1 MTKQEF
7 LADGELDF
15 TVSKK
20 TMHLYDTKHADDYNK
35 TQFFATVNDKSG
47 EALGPVR
54 GAYTVMQNNDL
65 LDTVL
70 EKIGED
76 NYNLEDSKC
85 GTFDKGRKVYMFI
98 KYKKMT
104 TDWGQEQADCYV
116 YALSSHDGSQRLT
129 FGVANQIHSCSN
141 MFGLL
146 MQDKDRN
153 HIMKH
158 TKQMG
163 DKSISNSL
171 ESLIEANLQGVSSLM
186 RTMQRNNISYT
197 NNFVSEILNLIADN
211 KLKVKTAKWHA
222 RRKKIE
228 DAVADEMD
236 SKGHTYYG
244 LFNGV
249 TNYLTHHAELD
260 LVSNLTGKGSAI
272 SNKAL
277 QMIVKNMRETGCL
290 N

>member
-7 LADGELDF
+7 LTNGKLDF

-20 TMHLYDTKHADDYNK
+20 TMHLYDTKHADDYNE
-35 TQFFATVNDKSG
+35 TPFYATVNDLTG
-47 EALGPVR
+47 EALGSVR
-54 GAYTVMQNNDL
+54 GAYTVKQNNDL
-65 LDTVL
+65 LDLVL
-70 EKIGED
+70 DKIGED
-76 NYNLEDSKC
+76 NYDLEDSKC

-104 TDWGQEQADCYV
+104 TDWGQEPADCYV

-146 MQDKDRN
+146 MQDKDKN

-158 TKQMG
+158 TKQI
-163 DKSISNSL
+163 DNKSISNSL
-171 ESLIEANLQGVSSLM
+171 EELIEANLKGVSSLM
-186 RTMQRNNISYT
+186 KTMQRNNISYT
-197 NNFVSEILNLIADN
+197 DSFVSDIMDLVADD
-211 KLKVKTAKWHA
+211 KLKVKTAKWYV

-228 DAVADEMD
+228 DAIADEMD
-236 SKGHTYYG
+236 AKGHTYYG

-249 TNYLTHHAELD
+249 TNYLTHQADLD
-260 LVSNLTGKGSAI
+260 LVSNLTGKGNAI
-272 SNKAL
+272 SSKSL
-277 QMIVKNMRETGCL
+277 QMIVKTMRETGCL